1 MVNTRYP
8 FLAGFMENKFL
19 EFFNYWITDFW
30 RFVGSFFVH
39 IFKCYVL
46 VCFSKFEQFKSLAV
60 VKMYQQ
66 RGKYAQA
73 FVHGGLALVM
83 SLGVALG
90 PSLVVGEAEAQ
101 SMISSGVGGAV
112 IIGGEQEEVE
122 ESKVLGTMTDSVYLQ
137 PLTEVSDKPRA
148 EKIEYEVQS
157 GDTLSV
163 LAEKF
168 GVSVDT
174 IRWANPEKIKSVKTV
189 LKAGDTLVIPPVTG
203 VVHKVKSGETVY
215 SIAKK
220 YDISAQGIV
229 DFPFND
235 FTNDETFALAVGQV
249 LVVPDGVMPDVQP
262 WSPTS
267 SLARVL
273 TPDAGSVSA
282 TGSWIW
288 PASGKITQRFLA
300 WHKGIDIA
308 NKSGGAI
315 LAADSGKVVMAG
327 WLDNAGYGNRVM
339 VDHGNGYQTL
349 YAHLSKISVK
359 VGQNVK
365 RGDVLG
371 VMGSTGRS
379 TGIHLHFEIRTAGGN
394 VNPLNYLK

>member
-1 MVNTRYP
+1 MEKIYD
-8 FLAGFMENKFL
+8 FL
-19 EFFNYWITDFW
+19 NYWVTDFW
-30 RFVGSFFVH
+30 KFAGDLLVHLFKRYLLVGFSRFESV
-39 IFKCYVL
+39 
-46 VCFSKFEQFKSLAV
+46 KSLAV

-73 FVHGGLALVM
+73 FVHGGVALVM

-101 SMISSGVGGAV
+101 SVISSGVGGV
-112 IIGGEQEEVE
+112 ILTGDGQGEV
-122 ESKVLGTMTDSVYLQ
+122 ESKVLGTMTDSLYVQ

-148 EKIEYEVQS
+148 EEIEYEVQS
-157 GDTLSV
+157 GDTLST

-174 IRWANPEKIKSVKTV
+174 VRWANSSKIKSVKTT
-189 LKAGDTLVIPPVTG
+189 LKAGDTLWIPPVTG
-203 VVHKVKSGETVY
+203 VVHEVKSGETVY

-235 FTNDETFALAVGQV
+235 FTNDETFALAVGQT
-249 LVVPDGVMPDVQP
+249 LVVPDGVVPDVKP

-273 TPDAGSVSA
+273 TPDAGAVSA

-288 PASGKITQRFLA
+288 PGSGRITQRYLA

-315 LAADSGKVVMAG
+315 LAADSGTVTVSG
-327 WLDNAGYGNRVM
+327 WVDNAGYGNRVM
-339 VDHGNGYQTL
+339 IDHGNGYQTL
-349 YAHLSKISVK
+349 YAHLSKISVR
-359 VGQNVK
+359 VGQTVK
-365 RGDVLG
+365 RGDMLG
-371 VMGSTGRS
+371 GMGSTGRS
-379 TGIHLHFEIRTAGGN
+379 TGVHLHFEVRTARGN
-394 VNPLNYLK
+394 INPFSVLK

>member
-1 MVNTRYP
+1 MKGITD
-8 FLAGFMENKFL
+8 FL
-19 EFFNYWITDFW
+19 NYWITDFW
-30 RFVGSFFVH
+30 RFVGSL
-39 IFKCYVL
+39 FKYTFKRYL
-46 VCFSKFEQFKSLAV
+46 VVGFSRFESFKSLAV

-66 RGKYAQA
+66 RGKYSQL
-73 FVHGGLALVM
+73 FVHGGVALVM

-90 PSLVVGEAEAQ
+90 PSLVVQEAGAQ
-101 SMISSGVGGAV
+101 SMISNGVGGAV
-112 IIGGEQEEVE
+112 VIGEDQHEV
-122 ESKVLGTMTDSVYLQ
+122 ESKVLGTMTDSAYVQ

-148 EKIEYEVQS
+148 EDLEYSVQP
-157 GDTLSV
+157 GDTLSSIG
-163 LAEKF
+163 EKF
-168 GVSVDT
+168 GVSMDT
-174 IRWANPEKIKSVKTV
+174 IRWSNPDKVKSVKATIKEGEM
-189 LKAGDTLVIPPVTG
+189 LIIPPVTG

-229 DFPFND
+229 DFPFNE
-235 FTNDETFALAVGQV
+235 FSNDETFALAVGQT
-249 LVVPDGVMPDVQP
+249 LMVPDGVVQDVQP

-267 SLARVL
+267 GLARVL
-273 TPDAGSVSA
+273 TPDAGAVSA

-288 PASGKITQRFLA
+288 PASGRITQRYLA

-315 LAADSGKVVMAG
+315 LAADSGRVVVAG

-359 VGQNVK
+359 VGQSVK

-371 VMGSTGRS
+371 SMGSTGRS
-379 TGIHLHFEIRTAGGN
+379 TGTHLHFEIRTSRGN
-394 VNPLNYLK
+394 INPFSVLK

>member
-1 MVNTRYP
+1 LM
-8 FLAGFMENKFL
+8 L
-19 EFFNYWITDFW
+19 I
-30 RFVGSFFVH
+30 
-39 IFKCYVL
+39 
-46 VCFSKFEQFKSLAV
+46 FSKFERVKGLAV

-66 RGKYAQA
+66 RGKYAQL
-73 FVHGGLALVM
+73 FVHGGVAMVM

-90 PSLVVGEAEAQ
+90 PALVVGEAEAQ
-101 SMISSGVGGAV
+101 SVISNGVGGSVLMGTLHEAV
-112 IIGGEQEEVE
+112 QGEEI
-122 ESKVLGTMTDSVYLQ
+122 ESKVLGTVADSAYLQ

-148 EKIEYEVQS
+148 EMASYEVQP
-157 GDTLSV
+157 GDTLSNIG
-163 LAEKF
+163 EKF

-174 IRWANPEKIKSVKTV
+174 IRWANPDKIKTVKAV
-189 LKAGDTLVIPPVTG
+189 LKGGDVLNIPPVNG

-235 FTNDETFALAVGQV
+235 FTNDETFALAVGQT
-249 LVVPDGVMPDVQP
+249 LVVPEGVMPDVQP

-288 PASGKITQRFLA
+288 PASGRITQRYLA

-308 NKSGGAI
+308 NKSGGSI
-315 LAADSGKVVMAG
+315 LAADSGKVVVAG

-349 YAHLSKISVK
+349 YAHLSKISVR
-359 VGQNVK
+359 VGQSVK
-365 RGDVLG
+365 RGDMLG
-371 VMGSTGRS
+371 LMGSTGRS
-379 TGIHLHFEIRTAGGN
+379 TGTHLHFEIRTAGGN
-394 VNPLNYLK
+394 VNALNYLK